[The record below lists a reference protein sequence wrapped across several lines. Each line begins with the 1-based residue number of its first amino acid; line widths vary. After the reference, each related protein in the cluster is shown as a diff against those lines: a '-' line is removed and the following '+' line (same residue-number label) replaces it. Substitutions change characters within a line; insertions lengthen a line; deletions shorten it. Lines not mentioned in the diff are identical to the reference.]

1 MIPGRRAPHQAS
13 LVILAI
19 LISACVADSPGVT
32 TSPSALP
39 SVAESPVASATT
51 EASPPPALP
60 GGWLMFSR
68 FDESTH
74 TFLSTHLSRPDGT
87 QETELVLPGPEGGGR
102 WSHDGSQ
109 IAVMTILE
117 DERVGTAIIQ
127 RDGAV
132 DRVLEIPVEALN
144 LVCATWSPD
153 DSRLACEGF
162 ADDDPSLGGIYTV
175 SASDG
180 HDLQRLTTAPAG
192 MNDIPGDYSPDGTQV
207 IFKRTTQEEDA
218 PLMVVDVGGGEP
230 RSLSDD
236 EYEDPGRFSPDGET
250 VLTSA
255 DGRLVFM
262 GLNGDVLSTI
272 EETGAFFFG
281 AVWSPDGEWIVYSRD
296 VSGFV
301 ADVFVSRTDGSDAW
315 QVTQTSANEI
325 DVEWGAEPGRSP

>member
-1 MIPGRRAPHQAS
+1 MPVRRAPHRAS

-19 LISACVADSPGVT
+19 LISACAADSPGVT

-39 SVAESPVASATT
+39 SVAESSVASATT

-60 GGWLMFSR
+60 GWLMFSR

-127 RDGAV
+127 RDGTV
-132 DRVLEIPVEALN
+132 DRVLEIPVDALN
-144 LVCATWSPD
+144 LVCTVWSPD

-162 ADDDPSLGGIYTV
+162 ADDDPSLGGVYTV
-175 SASDG
+175 SAGDG
-180 HDLQRLTTAPAG
+180 HDLQRLTTAPG
-192 MNDIPGDYSPDGTQV
+192 DMNDIPGDYSPDGTQV
-207 IFKRTTQEEDA
+207 IFKRTTEEEEDA

-230 RSLSDD
+230 RSLSQDA
-236 EYEDPGRFSPDGET
+236 YEDPGRFSPDGET

-255 DGRLVFM
+255 GGQLVFV
-262 GLNGDVLSTI
+262 GLDGEVISRI
-272 EETGAFFFG
+272 EESGAYLFG
-281 AVWSPDGEWIVYSRD
+281 AVWSPDGEWIAYSRD
-296 VSGFV
+296 VTGFV
-301 ADVFVSRTDGSDAW
+301 SDVFVSRTDGSDVW
-315 QVTQTSANEI
+315 QVTRTSANEI
-325 DVEWGAEPGRSP
+325 DVEWGAEPG